1 MKGESYPIALHQ
13 LLGGVYLSAI
23 CLAGLMGISKAWP
36 QLALMLVFLVGIII
50 FQFLVG
56 HGLAPLETVSRP
68 SDVKDDLTDADVA
81 RQYEKDGRAPS
92 EGERTTVGEEYE
104 SKASMAHDG
113 HNGNPPS
120 VTPEFA
126 ASNATPTDSTTP
138 DKSKKG
144 NFLTRRFAPYI
155 HNFYEQA
162 KPMVAGCHDETPEYD
177 AGHIDEAYL
186 NPAIVDETPI
196 IWLAK
201 DPMGLSDHM
210 VLENKESGLLSSDEG
225 AWLNKKNKVEW
236 ATEEVETKV
245 PIYQRYVNY

>member
-23 CLAGLMGISKAWP
+23 CLAGLMGVSKAWP
-36 QLALMLVFLVGIII
+36 QLALMLVFLVVIIL

-56 HGLAPLETVSRP
+56 HGLAPLEHVSRP

-81 RQYEKDGRAPS
+81 RQYEKDGRPPS

-104 SKASMAHDG
+104 SKAGMAHNG

-186 NPAIVDETPI
+186 NPAIVDDTPI

-225 AWLNKKNKVEW
+225 AWLNEKNKVEW
-236 ATEEVETKV
+236 ATEEVEIKV